1 MTDFK
6 SPLLNAARALA
17 ATGVACFTAAA
28 SAHDSASAH
37 LAAAPAPA
45 MSAFDPGRSGFVLT
59 VDGELDIEYEIFALF
74 ARPGQQMLLQS
85 DVPSRRVGAP
95 SEGLKTRHAL
105 QAPQEPGLHEVVFET
120 EAGEAKTLN
129 LLVLH
134 RADADNVQGYHLG
147 VWPNRLYRGDE
158 NYRAPE
164 YFAEVSEDMRDI
176 ALSPHFTLG
185 QFLCKQAD
193 DSTPHLIVSE
203 RLIIKLERVLEA
215 ANARGWRADT
225 FSVMSGF
232 RTPAYNAAIG
242 NGEFSRHIYGGAADV
257 FIDADADG
265 RMDDLNG
272 DDRIDRADAAALY
285 DLVESLSVQTDFAPY
300 LGGLGE
306 YGPTS
311 WRPPFVHIDERGW
324 RARWGR
330 QSG

>member
-1 MTDFK
+1 MPFFDLPFFRAVCAF
-6 SPLLNAARALA
+6 SAALLAVLKA
-17 ATGVACFTAAA
+17 GTAF
-28 SAHDSASAH
+28 AHDSGTESASAA
-37 LAAAPAPA
+37 LG
-45 MSAFDPGRSGFVLT
+45 AFDPGRSGFVLT
-59 VDGELDIEYEIFALF
+59 VDEDLAIEYEVFALF
-74 ARPGQQMLLQS
+74 ARPGQVMALES
-85 DVPSRRVGAP
+85 DVPVRRVGAA
-95 SEGLKTRHAL
+95 SDILEIRHTL
-105 QAPQEPGLHEVVFET
+105 QAPQDPGRHEVVFE
-120 EAGEAKTLN
+120 ADNGEVKTLN
-129 LLVLH
+129 ILVLH
-134 RADADNVQGYHLG
+134 RADSDNVQGYHLG
-147 VWPNRLYRGDE
+147 VWPSELYRGSE
-158 NYRAPE
+158 SYRAPQ
-164 YFAEVSEDMRDI
+164 YFVEVSEDMHDVP
-176 ALSPHFTLG
+176 LSPHFTLG

-193 DSTPHLIVSE
+193 EATPHLIVSE

-257 FIDADADG
+257 FIDADSDG

-272 DDRIDRADAAALY
+272 DNRIDRADAAALF
-285 DLVESLSVQTDFAPY
+285 DLVESLEAQTDFAPY

-330 QSG
+330 

>member
-1 MTDFK
+1 VTFIYVPRMH
-6 SPLLNAARALA
+6 AVRAL
-17 ATGVACFTAAA
+17 TAAGIA
-28 SAHDSASAH
+28 GLSTVAALAHESES
-37 LAAAPAPA
+37 AAPQPA
-45 MSAFDPGRSGFVLT
+45 MDAFDPSRSGFVLT
-59 VDGELDIEYEIFALF
+59 VDDDLEIEYEIFALF
-74 ARPGQQMLLQS
+74 ARPGQVLELES
-85 DVPSRRVGAP
+85 DVPTRQAGA
-95 SEGLKTRHAL
+95 SSQALQTRHTL
-105 QAPQEPGLHEVVFET
+105 EAPEEPGRHEIVFE
-120 EAGEAKTLN
+120 ADSGEVKTIN

-147 VWPNRLYRGDE
+147 VWPGELYRGE
-158 NYRAPE
+158 ESYRAPE
-164 YFAEVSEDMRDI
+164 YFAEVSPDMHDV

-193 DSTPHLIVSE
+193 ESTPHLIVSE

-215 ANARGWRADT
+215 ANERGWRADT
-225 FSVMSGF
+225 FTIMSGF

-272 DDRIDRADAAALY
+272 DNRIDRSDAAALY
-285 DLVESLSVQTDFAPY
+285 DLVESLSAQTDFAPY

-330 QSG
+330 

>member
-1 MTDFK
+1 VTFIDL
-6 SPLLNAARALA
+6 PLVHAAR
-17 ATGVACFTAAA
+17 T
-28 SAHDSASAH
+28 
-37 LAAAPAPA
+37 LAAAVVAGLVSA
-45 MSAFDPGRSGFVLT
+45 ASFAVENATSAAGAAVGAFDPGRSGFLLT
-59 VDGELDIEYEIFALF
+59 VDEDLAIEYEIFALF
-74 ARPGQQMLLQS
+74 ARPGQVMALES
-85 DVPSRRVGAP
+85 DVPTRRVGAA
-95 SEGLKTRHAL
+95 SQILQTRHTL
-105 QAPQEPGLHEVVFET
+105 EVPEAPGRHQVQFESDT
-120 EAGEAKTLN
+120 GEIKTLN

-134 RADADNVQGYHLG
+134 RAEADNVQGYHLG
-147 VWPNRLYRGDE
+147 VWPSELYRGE
-158 NYRAPE
+158 ESYRAPQ
-164 YFAEVSEDMRDI
+164 YFAEVSEDMRDV

-185 QFLCKQAD
+185 QFLCKQD
-193 DSTPHLIVSE
+193 DDATPHLIVSE

-225 FSVMSGF
+225 FTIMSGF

-272 DDRIDRADAAALY
+272 DNRIDRADAAALF
-285 DLVESLSVQTDFAPY
+285 DLVESLSAQTDFAPY

-330 QSG
+330 

>member
-1 MTDFK
+1 MGAVRAC
-6 SPLLNAARALA
+6 AAILTVALA
-17 ATGVACFTAAA
+17 ASPAWSHESSST
-28 SAHDSASAH
+28 
-37 LAAAPAPA
+37 APAPQID
-45 MSAFDPGRSGFVLT
+45 AFDPGRSGFLLT
-59 VDGELDIEYEIFALF
+59 VDGDLVIEYEVFALF
-74 ARPGQQMLLQS
+74 ARPDQQISLSS
-85 DVPSRRVGAP
+85 DAPIRRRGGSSQAFQRQHDLRAP
-95 SEGLKTRHAL
+95 ER
-105 QAPQEPGLHEVVFET
+105 PGHHQLEFET
-120 EAGEAKTLN
+120 EDGETKTLN

-147 VWPNRLYRGDE
+147 VWPSRLYRDNE

-164 YFAEVSEDMRDI
+164 YFAEVTEDLRDV

-225 FSVMSGF
+225 FTIMSGF
-232 RTPAYNAAIG
+232 RTPAYNASIG

-285 DLVESLSVQTDFAPY
+285 DLVESLSSQADFAPY

-306 YGPTS
+306 YGATS

-330 QSG
+330 